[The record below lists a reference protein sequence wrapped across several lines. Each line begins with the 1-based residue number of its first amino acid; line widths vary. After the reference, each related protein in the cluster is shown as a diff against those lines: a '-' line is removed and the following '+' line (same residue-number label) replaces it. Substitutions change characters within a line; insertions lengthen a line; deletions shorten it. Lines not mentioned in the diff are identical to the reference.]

1 MVYIPNGKD
10 KKDIVDS
17 VSYNNQLL
25 LIKENQYYYL

>member
-1 MVYIPNGKD
+1 MVYIPTGKD